1 MWNAIS
7 NIGDAALTL
16 PIAAVCAIWLT
27 LSDRRLAGRWILL
40 LAAGMALVG
49 ITKILYFGC
58 GVEIPTIEF
67 RVISGHTTLS
77 TAVWTV
83 AVALLFRCAGGSTR
97 VGAGFGLLIGALT
110 AVARVFDNAHTI
122 SEVISGWL
130 LGTAIATL
138 FVRAF
143 VRSGTRL
150 FFPYVAPF
158 GLLLVATV
166 AYGHHAPFQD
176 MIEHYSHGVCARISA
191 RVLSPLLSR

>member
-1 MWNAIS
+1 MWYAIS

-27 LSDRRLAGRWILL
+27 LSDWRLAVRWILL
-40 LAAGMALVG
+40 LSAGMAIVG
-49 ITKILYFGC
+49 LTKILYFGC
-58 GVEIPTIEF
+58 GVGIPAIDF

-83 AVALLFRCAGGSTR
+83 AFALLFRCKGGSIR
-97 VGAGFGLLIGALT
+97 VGATLGLLVGALT

-130 LGTAIATL
+130 LGATIATL

-143 VRSGTRL
+143 ERSGARL
-150 FFPYVAPF
+150 FFPYMAP
-158 GLLLVATV
+158 LSLMLIASV
-166 AYGHHAPFQD
+166 AYGHHAPFQK
-176 MIEHYSHGVCARISA
+176 MIEDYSHGVCARISA
-191 RVLSPLLSR
+191 RLLPSLLSR